1 MKFSMESASRT
12 REEIVTM
19 LKFLCNFIVD
29 ALKAMPTRPST
40 THYFHSI
47 IVSRAKLIC
56 CRVFDYKRIIDDFLT
71 STKKKEYTKFP
82 LS

>member
-1 MKFSMESASRT
+1 MKFSMKSASRT

-29 ALKAMPTRPST
+29 ALKATPTRPS